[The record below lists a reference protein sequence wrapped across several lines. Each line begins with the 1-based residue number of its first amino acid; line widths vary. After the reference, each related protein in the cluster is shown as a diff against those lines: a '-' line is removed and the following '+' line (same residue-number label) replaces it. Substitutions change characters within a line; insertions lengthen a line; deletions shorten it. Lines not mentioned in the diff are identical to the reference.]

1 MAYLFNFTKV
11 TDADLIANCVHHLP
25 FDEVHGLHKTVEEL
39 NQTGILVENL
49 EDPNAGEYQSSIL
62 HVNPNTKATWYEY
75 VDMPK
80 TPEQIQA
87 EKIENLENQTAEYMV
102 DLDFRLSNIEL
113 GL

>member
-1 MAYLFNFTKV
+1 MVYLFDFIKV

-49 EDPNAGEYQSSIL
+49 ANPNAGEYQSSIL
-62 HVNPNTKATWYEY
+62 HVNPITKATWYEY

-80 TPEQIQA
+80 TPEQITA
-87 EKIENLENQTAEYMV
+87 EKISQLEADVATANYALMMG
-102 DLDFRLSNIEL
+102 
-113 GL
+113 GLI